1 MVFILTLVII
11 ILDQLSKFAAIKY
24 LKHQRPIVV
33 IENFFQ
39 LIYVENRGAAF
50 GILQGKRV
58 LFLIITIAV
67 ILIISFYLIKYY
79 NQLNTFTRISLA
91 MLIGGAIG
99 NMIDRAR
106 FGYVVDFLSVKLIKG
121 YDFPVFNIADIF
133 VVISTIFIVYL
144 VLFDKF
150 EIGDYNGFN

>member
-1 MVFILTLVII
+1 MVFILTAIII
-11 ILDQLSKFAAIKY
+11 ILDQVSKYAAIKY
-24 LKHQRPIVV
+24 LKHQRPLVI

-79 NQLNTFTRISLA
+79 NQLNPLTRISLA
-91 MLIGGAIG
+91 MLIGGAVG
-99 NMIDRAR
+99 NFIDRAR
-106 FGYVVDFLSVKLIKG
+106 FGFVVDFISIKLINR
-121 YDFPVFNIADIF
+121 YDFPVFNIADIC

-144 VLFDKF
+144 VLFDKL
-150 EIGDYNGFN
+150 EIGESKWI